1 MLRAV
6 RRAVTVAGALPG
18 LWLWL
23 HWHRGGLGVVPN
35 EVLLHMTG
43 RFALFAL
50 VATLALGPLHA
61 ISGWVAVHGAR
72 RPLGLW
78 AFGYALAHLG
88 IWITLDQGGHLDF
101 VLAELA
107 SMAHLQLGLAVVLL
121 MLPLALTSTDGAR
134 TRLTPRWWKR
144 LHLLVWP
151 AAGLAVVHAIMVAR
165 FGNPLVAGLGLLVL
179 AMAATRLLA
188 AVRAARAK

>member
-18 LWLWL
+18 LWLWAQ
-23 HWHRGGLGVVPN
+23 WYRGALGVVPD
-35 EVLLHMTG
+35 EALLHMTG
-43 RFALFAL
+43 RFALVAL

-61 ISGWVAVHGAR
+61 LTGWVAVHGAK

-78 AFGYALAHLG
+78 AFGYGLAHLG
-88 IWITLDQGGHLDF
+88 IWLVFDQGGYLEF
-101 VLAELA
+101 ALAELS

-144 LHLLVWP
+144 LHLIVWP
-151 AAGLAVVHAIMVAR
+151 AAGLAVVHAWMVAR
-165 FGNPLVAGLGLLVL
+165 FGNPLVAGLGVLVL
-179 AMAATRLLA
+179 VMAATRLGGA
-188 AVRAARAK
+188 IRARRAK

>member
-1 MLRAV
+1 MLNAV
-6 RRAVTVAGALPG
+6 RWAVTVGGALPG

-23 HWHRGGLGVVPN
+23 QWQGGGLGVVPD

-43 RFALFAL
+43 RFALFSL

-61 ISGWVAVHGAR
+61 LTGWIAVHGAR

-78 AFGYALAHLG
+78 AFGYALAHLSV
-88 IWITLDQGGHLDF
+88 WLVFDQGGYLEF
-101 VLAELA
+101 ALEELA
-107 SMAHLQLGLAVVLL
+107 NMAHLQLGLAVILL
-121 MLPLALTSTDGAR
+121 MLPLAITSTDGAR

-151 AAGLAVVHAIMVAR
+151 AAALAVIHAWMVAR
-165 FGNPLVAGLGLLVL
+165 FGNPLVVGLGVLVL
-179 AMAATRLLA
+179 VMAASRI
-188 AVRAARAK
+188 RAALRTRTAK

>member
-6 RRAVTVAGALPG
+6 RRAVAVGGALPG
-18 LWLWL
+18 VWLWVQ
-23 HWHRGGLGVVPN
+23 WQRGALGVVPD

-50 VATLALGPLHA
+50 VATLALGPLH
-61 ISGWVAVHGAR
+61 GAK

-78 AFGYALAHLG
+78 AFAYALAHLG
-88 IWITLDQGGHLDF
+88 IWITLDQGGFLEF
-101 VLAELA
+101 ALAELA
-107 SMAHLQLGLAVVLL
+107 SMAHLQLGLAGVLL

-151 AAGLAVVHAIMVAR
+151 AAGLAVVHAQMVAR
-165 FGNPLVAGLGLLVL
+165 FGNPLVAALGLLVL
-179 AMAATRLLA
+179 AMALARLLA